1 MASRLRQIGPPVGL
15 HNPETCPLFQP
26 DPHDTP
32 VRDNLCSGPGAM
44 RILVTGAAGLIGA
57 ELAGRLADR
66 GHRVIGLVRKS
77 RTLDRNDRTPLVTEP
92 WAGVAPAAGH
102 IAVIGG
108 DVSQERLGLSPEH
121 YEALAGSLDLIIHCA
136 AVVGFSLDPEAYRE
150 VNGGGARTV
159 IALAEHASA
168 VTRVQEGRRPTPLLH
183 VSTAY
188 VCGER
193 SGPIGENELDVGQV
207 FANGYESSKVE
218 AEQLMLQA
226 GRRGVPVAIARPSI
240 VVGAWTDGAIRSFE
254 NIYAMI
260 RLFAQGQVRTLIASP
275 DATLD
280 LVPIDHVCASLV
292 DIAERMRDAA
302 GRTFHLVADRP
313 VPVALFTRLAGHYPQ
328 YDVPR
333 LVTPEA
339 FEPGMVCDA
348 ERWLHDQ
355 VTLSF
360 GSYLCRDP
368 QFEAMNLAALSGR
381 RCPPTDALF
390 LRRLVDHCIQ
400 AGFLRSRGARR
411 SRSSEAA
418 LA

>member
-1 MASRLRQIGPPVGL
+1 MRA
-15 HNPETCPLFQP
+15 NPRP
-26 DPHDTP
+26 DPG
-32 VRDNLCSGPGAM
+32 SM

-66 GHRVIGLVRKS
+66 GHSVIGLVRKS
-77 RTLDRNDRTPLVTEP
+77 RTLDRNDRTPLATEP
-92 WAGVAPAAGH
+92 WTGLAPAGGR
-102 IAVIGG
+102 IAIVSG
-108 DVSQERLGLSPEH
+108 DVSHDRLGLDH
-121 YEALAGSLDLIIHCA
+121 GQHEALAGSLDLIIHCA
-136 AVVGFSLDPEAYRE
+136 AVVGFSLDTEAYRS
-150 VNGGGARTV
+150 VNVGGARSV
-159 IALAEHASA
+159 LALAEAAPASP
-168 VTRVQEGRRPTPLLH
+168 VPVLH

-193 SGPIGENELDVGQV
+193 SGVIGEDELDVGQN
-207 FANGYESSKVE
+207 FANGYESSKAE
-218 AEQLMLQA
+218 AEELMLQA

-260 RLFAQGQVRTLIASP
+260 RLFAQGQVRTLIATP

-280 LVPIDHVCASLV
+280 LVPIDHVCNGLV
-292 DIAERMRDAA
+292 DIAERMRAAA
-302 GRTFHLVADRP
+302 GQTFHLVAERP

-333 LVTPEA
+333 LVTPDM
-339 FEPGMVCDA
+339 FEPGMLAEA

-360 GSYLCRDP
+360 GSYLRRDP
-368 QFEAMNLAALSGR
+368 RFEAVNLAALSGR
-381 RCPPTDALF
+381 RCQPTDALF

-400 AGFLRSRGARR
+400 AGFLRRGGARR